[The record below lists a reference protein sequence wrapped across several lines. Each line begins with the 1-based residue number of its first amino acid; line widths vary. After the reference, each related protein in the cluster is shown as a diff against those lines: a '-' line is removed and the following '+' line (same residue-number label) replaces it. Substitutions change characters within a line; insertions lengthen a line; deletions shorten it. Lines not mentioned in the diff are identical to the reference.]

1 MTRLPLSRRTVA
13 ELFEQ
18 AGSTAPT
25 PGGGSV
31 TALCGMLGISLILKA
46 LRISIRKN
54 EDRDSYAAF
63 DADLERLAGA
73 LAEDAEADERAFQ
86 AYIDAAGLPR
96 TSEPEQR
103 ARAAALGRAAIAA
116 TDAALGTLR
125 HAKDAFAV
133 SRAIEPAI
141 KASIRAD
148 LVAGRELLKVVRSV
162 AVENAQTNLR
172 SLKDEAER
180 QRLSHQLDRD
190 GAADAFA

>member
-1 MTRLPLSRRTVA
+1 MSRRTVGD
-13 ELFEQ
+13 LFEQ

-31 TALCGMLGISLILKA
+31 SALCGMLGIALILKA

-54 EDRDSYAAF
+54 EDRDSYAAL
-63 DADLERLAGA
+63 DADLVRLADA

-96 TSEPEQR
+96 TSEPEKE
-103 ARAAALGRAAIAA
+103 ARGAALGRAAIVA
-116 TDAALGTLR
+116 TDAALATLR
-125 HAKDAFAV
+125 HAREAFAI
-133 SRAIEPAI
+133 SRALEPAI
-141 KASIRAD
+141 KDSIRAD
-148 LVAGRELLKVVRSV
+148 LVAGRELLRVVRSV

-180 QRLSHQLDRD
+180 QRLSHVLDRD

>member
-1 MTRLPLSRRTVA
+1 MTLPPMSRRTVGD
-13 ELFEQ
+13 LFEQ

-31 TALCGMLGISLILKA
+31 SALCGMLGIALILKA

-54 EDRDSYAAF
+54 EDRDSYAAL
-63 DADLERLAGA
+63 DADLVRLADA

-96 TSEPEQR
+96 TSEPEKE
-103 ARAAALGRAAIAA
+103 ARGAALGRAAIVA
-116 TDAALGTLR
+116 TDAALATLR
-125 HAKDAFAV
+125 HAREAFAI
-133 SRAIEPAI
+133 SRALEPAI
-141 KASIRAD
+141 KDSIRAD
-148 LVAGRELLKVVRSV
+148 LVAGRELLRVVRSV

-180 QRLSHQLDRD
+180 QRLSHVLDRD

>member
-1 MTRLPLSRRTVA
+1 MTLPPLSCRTVA
-13 ELFEQ
+13 DLFEQ
-18 AGSTAPT
+18 ASATAPT

-31 TALCGMLGISLILKA
+31 SALCGMLGISLILKA

-54 EDRDSYAAF
+54 EDRDSYAAL
-63 DADLERLAGA
+63 DADLVRLADA

-96 TSEPEQR
+96 ESEPEQL
-103 ARAAALGRAAIAA
+103 ARAAALGRAAIVA
-116 TDAALGTLR
+116 TDAALETLR
-125 HAKDAFAV
+125 HAKEAFAI
-133 SRAIEPAI
+133 SRALEPAI

-148 LVAGRELLKVVRSV
+148 LVAGRELLRVVRSV
-162 AVENAQTNLR
+162 AVENAETNLR

-180 QRLSHQLDRD
+180 QRLSDQLDRD

>member
-1 MTRLPLSRRTVA
+1 MTLPPMSRRTVA
-13 ELFEQ
+13 DLFEQ

-31 TALCGMLGISLILKA
+31 SALCGMLGIALILKA

-54 EDRDSYAAF
+54 EDRDSYAAL
-63 DADLERLAGA
+63 DAELVRLAEA

-96 TSEPEQR
+96 ASEPEKE
-103 ARAAALGRAAIAA
+103 ARGAALGRAAIVA
-116 TDAALGTLR
+116 TDAALATLR
-125 HAKDAFAV
+125 HAKDAFAI
-133 SRAIEPAI
+133 SRDLEPAI

-162 AVENAQTNLR
+162 AVENAETNLR

-180 QRLSHQLDRD
+180 QRLSHALDRD